1 MTADFS
7 GLLFLR
13 GHELIEDMAVASGVA
28 IAIGDMVKT
37 TGTVVLDCAATTD
50 DLAFIGVAKEAHYST
65 DGASR
70 ISVAIRNA
78 NAIYLAPLDA
88 AATVTIG
95 ELLQLY
101 TSAPAQKLTPS
112 TTDAVAMVVKAGT
125 SVLSAEV
132 ALLLPNQTG
141 SIRLVG
147 DAS

>member
-1 MTADFS
+1 MSDFD

-13 GHELIEDMAVASGVA
+13 GHELIEDMAVASGTV
-28 IAIGDMVKT
+28 IQVGDMVKT
-37 TGTVVLDCAATTD
+37 TGTVVLPCAATTD
-50 DLAFIGVAKEAHYST
+50 DLAFIGVAKEAHYAT
-65 DGASR
+65 DPAGR

-78 NAIYLAPLDA
+78 GAIYRANLDA

-101 TSAPAQKLTPS
+101 TSAPGQKLTPS

-125 SVLSAEV
+125 SVAQVEV
-132 ALLLPNQTG
+132 ALLVPNQTG

>member
-1 MTADFS
+1 MVDFA

-13 GHELIEDMAVASGVA
+13 GQELIEDLAVASGVA

-50 DLAFIGVAKEAHYST
+50 DLTLIGVAKEAHYAI

-70 ISVAIRNA
+70 ISVALRNA
-78 NAIYLAPLDA
+78 QAVYLATLDA

-95 ELLQLY
+95 ETLQLY
-101 TSAPAQKLTPS
+101 ASAPATKLTPS
-112 TTDAVAMVVKAGT
+112 TTDAVACVVKAAT
-125 SVLSAEV
+125 SATQVEVVLM
-132 ALLLPNQTG
+132 LPNKTSG
-141 SIRLVG
+141 PRFVG